1 MQNPSHLLGQ
11 RIAKAPE
18 FEISYFNVISL
29 IENPTNPFEINCKD
43 KKQRNLGKIT

>member
-11 RIAKAPE
+11 RITKALE

-29 IENPTNPFEINCKD
+29 IENPTIIIQLKLIVKTKSEGF
-43 KKQRNLGKIT
+43 